1 MQEKDVYEELH
12 SIRSL
17 MERSSK
23 FISLSGLAGIMAG
36 IYALIGARFAI
47 RIITNHAEIG
57 SPPENVPVIIRAL
70 IVVGLGVF
78 ILATITS
85 FWLTMR
91 KAKKRNENV
100 WNPVSRRLL
109 EATSIPFITGGL
121 CVLVLLLREEYT
133 PIPAVCLIFYGL
145 GLVAGSH
152 FTFQEIKW
160 LGLAEIV
167 LGLLALLYHG
177 KGLEGLLLWTLGFGL
192 MHILYGIIMH
202 FKYER

>member
-1 MQEKDVYEELH
+1 MQQKDVYEELS
-12 SIRSL
+12 SIRSI

-36 IYALIGARFAI
+36 VYALIGARFAF
-47 RIITNHAEIG
+47 RIITNHWEIG
-57 SPPENVPVIIRAL
+57 SPPDNVPVIVRAL
-70 IVVGLGVF
+70 IVVALIVL
-78 ILATITS
+78 ILSVVTS

-91 KAKKRNENV
+91 KAKRRNENV

-109 EATSIPFITGGL
+109 EATSIPFFTGGL
-121 CVLVLLLREEYT
+121 FILILLLREEYT
-133 PIPAVCLIFYGL
+133 TIPAVSLIFYGL
-145 GLVAGSH
+145 ALVAGSH

-160 LGLAEIV
+160 LGIAEIL

-177 KGLEGLLLWTLGFGL
+177 RGLDSLLLWTLGFGL
-192 MHILYGIIMH
+192 MHIIYGTIMH